1 MGETSFAADNGNLYS
16 IPGNWSWAL
25 LGEIAE
31 VVGGV
36 TKDKKKQSDPTLPE
50 VPYLRVANVQRGR
63 IDLSSIATIRVPES
77 KARQLALMP
86 GDVLLNEGG
95 DRDKLGRG
103 WIWEGQIPGAI
114 HQNHVFRARIFDN
127 IIHPK
132 LLSWYANNSARWFE
146 ANGTQSVNLASIS
159 LSKIKQLPVPVPPRA
174 EQYRILESL
183 EGHLSRLDA
192 AERDLNTALLRSRS
206 LKKSALER
214 AMNGGFDAQ
223 SDEDEPVSV
232 LLSQVDAEISQV
244 TKGKRRN
251 GPGPAEL
258 SPHAGP
264 PSHWAVRPIGSL
276 ARKIEYGTST
286 KTHAVPADTDVPV
299 LRMGNIQD
307 GRLDMRNLK
316 YLPAENPDTSKLS
329 LSDGD
334 LLFNR
339 TNSAELVGKSAVYR
353 SAMGPATFASY
364 LIRCQLAQG
373 IEPEWVSLCINSPE
387 GRRYINS
394 VAAQQVGQANVN
406 GAKLAAFPVPVP
418 PHGEQLRLLAELQ
431 EWRETVERTA
441 SIAQRALKR
450 SVHLRR
456 SLLNHA
462 FSGQL
467 VCQDPADEPASV
479 LLGRIR
485 AEHEAQGD
493 KPKRGVRRSRRT
505 VTADG
510 PPPPPASTTP
520 SPANAVQQEL
530 PL

>member
-1 MGETSFAADNGNLYS
+1 MSETPLAADKRNLHS
-16 IPGNWSWAL
+16 IPKNWSWAL

-63 IDLSSIATIRVPES
+63 IDLSNVATIRVPES
-77 KARQLALMP
+77 KARQLALRP

-114 HQNHVFRARIFDN
+114 HQNHVFRARIYNN

-132 LLSWYANNSARWFE
+132 LLSWYANNAVRWFE

-174 EQYRILESL
+174 EQHRILEAL

-192 AERDLNTALLRSRS
+192 AERDLNTALLRSGS

-214 AMNGGFDAQ
+214 AMNGGLDAQ

-232 LLSQVDAEISQV
+232 LLAQVEAELSQVA
-244 TKGKRRN
+244 KGRRRKA
-251 GPGPAEL
+251 PGPAEL
-258 SPHAGP
+258 SPHASP
-264 PSHWAVRPIGSL
+264 PSHWVVQPIGSL
-276 ARKIEYGTST
+276 ARKIEYGTSAKAHT
-286 KTHAVPADTDVPV
+286 VPTGADVPV

-307 GRLDMRNLK
+307 GRMDLQNLK
-316 YLPAENPDTSKLS
+316 YLPADNPDTSKLA

-339 TNSAELVGKSAVYR
+339 TNSAELVGKAAVYR
-353 SAMGPATFASY
+353 SMMGPATFASY

-406 GAKLAAFPVPVP
+406 GTKLAAFPIPVP
-418 PHGEQLRLLAELQ
+418 PHGEQLRLLAELH

-441 SIAQRALKR
+441 TIAQRALKR
-450 SVHLRR
+450 SAHLRR

-479 LLGRIR
+479 ALGRIR
-485 AEHEAQGD
+485 TEREAQGD
-493 KPKRGVRRSRRT
+493 KPKRAVRRPRKT
-505 VTADG
+505 ATADA
-510 PPPPPASTTP
+510 PPAPSAFTTP
-520 SPANAVQQEL
+520 SPTNVVQQEL